1 MNDILDMLQK
11 ADGGPNQE
19 IDGAIAKYLGWTHQ
33 KMKGDA
39 KAYWRKPGD
48 GSYYMRQKNGPPEY
62 TNSID
67 VAVSL
72 IPPGMFW
79 VLSFGKT
86 RKEEP
91 LGGCQIF
98 QGGDIDDVGDPL
110 SEGEGNSVHIAICI
124 AALKL
129 LDVNSVVAA

>member
-1 MNDILDMLQK
+1 MNEIIGMLEK
-11 ADGGPNQE
+11 ADGPDRK
-19 IDGAIAKYLGWTHQ
+19 IDGEIAKALGWTHQ

-39 KAYWRKPGD
+39 NAYWRKPWETN
-48 GSYYMRQKNGPPEY
+48 YYMRQKNGPPEY
-62 TNSID
+62 MESLD

-72 IPPGMFW
+72 IPAGMFW

-86 RKEEP
+86 RKDEP
-91 LGGCQIF
+91 LGGCQIY
-98 QGGDIDDVGDPL
+98 QGGDIDDVGDPV

-129 LDVNSVVAA
+129 LSIAA